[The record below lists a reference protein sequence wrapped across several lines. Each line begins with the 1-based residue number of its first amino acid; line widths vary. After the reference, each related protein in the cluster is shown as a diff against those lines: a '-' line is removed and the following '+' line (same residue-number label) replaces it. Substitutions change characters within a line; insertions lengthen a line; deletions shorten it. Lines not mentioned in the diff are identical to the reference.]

1 VAEVD
6 NVEVIKR
13 IVEVG
18 TGISIAPEPA
28 VRPEIRNKT
37 LVAISLTDET
47 FIRQLG
53 IIHKE
58 GRHFSPA
65 AEKFI
70 EILTSDPNSGT

>member
-1 VAEVD
+1 M
-6 NVEVIKR
+6 IKR

-28 VRPEIRNKT
+28 VRPEVRNKS
-37 LVAISLTDET
+37 LIAIPIADET
-47 FIRQLG
+47 FVRPLG

-70 EILTSDPNSGT
+70 ETLIPTETP